1 MDLDKQ
7 VSVWVEQASAI
18 LDAAAKPFVA
28 GHRADSAVSKRG
40 DDFATKVDL
49 AIERQVVDAL
59 VSATGIGVHGEEF
72 GGADLDSEWVWILD
86 PVDGTFNYAAGSPM
100 AAILLGLL
108 HDGDP
113 VAGLTWLPFMNERYA
128 AAAGGPL
135 MKNGVPQPMLKNSD
149 LTAAIIGVG
158 TFNADSRGRFPGRY
172 RVAVLEELSRVS
184 SRMRMHGATGIDL
197 AYVADGVL
205 GGSISFGDHVWDH
218 AAGVALVRAAG
229 GIVTNLAG
237 EQWTPD
243 SRSALAAAPGV
254 HGQLLEMLHSVGR
267 PDEYCIPNR
276 HKPCHAG
283 HSLPGRR

>member
-1 MDLDKQ
+1 MDLDALVAK
-7 VSVWVEQASAI
+7 ASAI

-40 DDFATKVDL
+40 DDFATNVDL

-59 VSATGIGVHGEEF
+59 VSATGILVHGEEF
-72 GGADLDSEWVWILD
+72 GGADLDTEWVWVLD

-128 AAAGGPL
+128 AVVDGPV
-135 MKNGVPQPMLKNSD
+135 MKNGVPQPPLTHTD
-149 LTAAIIGVG
+149 LTASIIGVG

-229 GIVTNLAG
+229 GVVTSLTG

-254 HGQLLEMLHSVGR
+254 HGQLLDMLHSVGG
-267 PDEYCIPNR
+267 PDDY
-276 HKPCHAG
+276 
-283 HSLPGRR
+283 